1 VIDTPFSRFAD
12 QNGLAYGDVLDCFN
26 WLSDLHSNKRPAAWD
41 TMTVPA
47 RELLII
53 MIGPA
58 IDRRKLV
65 ELRTWPI
72 GGPLRQVGARGQA
85 LEA

>member
-1 VIDTPFSRFAD
+1 MIDTPFSRFAD

-26 WLSDLHSNKRPAAWD
+26 WLSDQHSNKRPAAWD

-47 RELLII
+47 RELLVI

-72 GGPLRQVGARGQA
+72 GGPLIVGKAISMA